1 MSSTAYEIAREYFA
15 ELSEKT
21 DGITSV
27 IEFGTQRA
35 AGLSDVDVMI
45 IIESEQTLSAHP
57 TWVKYASYP
66 ESVQRS
72 LDGGAIKIVTE
83 EQFTQLPLLGAMNV
97 SLISGIQLTQ
107 IRPEEEDQR
116 LIDFADVMDWLA
128 ERIVTLAAHTRSHEI
143 HATRAINCAY
153 SITHTFNRAASAGVI
168 ARSQAVEFRKQIDA
182 YRTEWRNS
190 PKSAEPRLV
199 ENLNAFLAETLNLA
213 YSVALFNESAGHY
226 SLPDDSEQSSFR
238 FNNGIMQFA
247 SNQNVH
253 SQPTEITVPSIW
265 LTHLIVQSQIGGIIS
280 TEIANR
286 IQPNIERPDNLVDV
300 QVSDNL
306 HNLLKKRMVLSNAIA
321 SMLVPLGMRDNIY
334 RFGHLLSP

>member
-1 MSSTAYEIAREYFA
+1 
-15 ELSEKT
+15 
-21 DGITSV
+21 
-27 IEFGTQRA
+27 
-35 AGLSDVDVMI
+35 
-45 IIESEQTLSAHP
+45 
-57 TWVKYASYP
+57 
-66 ESVQRS
+66 VQRS

-107 IRPEEEDQR
+107 IRPEEKDQR

-265 LTHLIVQSQIGGIIS
+265 LTHLVVQSQIGGIIS

-286 IQPNIERPDNLVDV
+286 IQPNIERPDNLADV

-321 SMLVPLGMRDNIY
+321 SMLVPLGMRNNIY
-334 RFGHLLSP
+334 RFGHLLSS